1 MQLGMTKLTDHAPA
15 SQEHCWRLG
24 LAIKEQMVS
33 TMDSLLEETKNIESN
48 LPAAHKLRESTERA
62 FGSKVTLAPSG
73 GVPEV
78 VEKEKQP

>member
-24 LAIKEQMVS
+24 WAIIRSKWSLQWTHFLRKPKISNQS
-33 TMDSLLEETKNIESN
+33 TS
-48 LPAAHKLRESTERA
+48 STERA

-73 GVPEV
+73 GVLEV
-78 VEKEKQP
+78 IEKEKQP